1 MPYSLMG
8 DQVRARKEYMASF
21 EKFHLPELHRV
32 QWQTCE
38 SITYVREGD
47 LKRADKAFQAIADYA
62 HSKNMSQVEADTY
75 RQMAM
80 YQRKPRKA
88 LVFLSKAEASIH
100 EGRNGTQTALQQEFA
115 KVLRVRVELALRMG
129 EKQTAHAALF
139 RLAALAQNSND
150 KLIETAYRA
159 AAGASLVSEAKYD
172 EAISNLKEDLNN
184 PLSLQLLSLAYQ
196 KTGDSANA
204 KNTNEMLANLNDPT
218 LEQALVVPAFRK
230 CYQDPFC
237 TSRLKNVSLKQ

>member
-1 MPYSLMG
+1 MHW
-8 DQVRARKEYMASF
+8 A
-21 EKFHLPELHRV
+21 
-32 QWQTCE
+32 
-38 SITYVREGD
+38 
-47 LKRADKAFQAIADYA
+47 
-62 HSKNMSQVEADTY
+62 
-75 RQMAM
+75 
-80 YQRKPRKA
+80 QRC
-88 LVFLSKAEASIH
+88 S
-100 EGRNGTQTALQQEFA
+100 
-115 KVLRVRVELALRMG
+115 
-129 EKQTAHAALF
+129 
-139 RLAALAQNSND
+139 
-150 KLIETAYRA
+150 YRA